1 MKKIAFTLILNGMP
15 FIKEQMNIIPKMF
28 DKWYIIEG
36 VANPVGDTSWCKRLP
51 DEFHKNGLSIDG
63 TTEYLDS
70 IKSDKIVV
78 IRSQTGFWNGK
89 TEMCNSFMHEVED
102 AILMQIDMDEFWDIP
117 TLTSLFTFCE
127 NNPNDFNAMFFKC
140 NFFVGKHLITQ
151 GENCYG
157 DNSYEWVRLW
167 IIKNK
172 TRFVTHEPPVVAG
185 TTKYLTKSFTSQN
198 NWIFNHYAYA
208 LEEQLKLK
216 EKYYGYTNAVEQWKR
231 LQAVTEFP
239 VKLRDYFAWVH
250 DESVVIS
257 LNQDKLL
264 KENNMLKDF
273 ESVVTQLNQFGLGEG
288 ALGYNPSKPA
298 GREEQLKYLER
309 KLLEINPEYILE
321 IGTELGHFCCF
332 CKLILPKCNIVTLGI
347 QNKSKQATDLLNNL
361 YGSYITYLHG
371 DSKVILPQT
380 KTDKPIT
387 FAWVDGG
394 HDYTTAYSDLVNCE
408 KLGITNIFVDDFVG
422 IQDVNKAVSDF
433 IKNYPTYKVL
443 DTNNIKLDDDR
454 GIVHLKKEVT

>member
-216 EKYYGYTNAVEQWKR
+216 EK
-231 LQAVTEFP
+231 
-239 VKLRDYFAWVH
+239 
-250 DESVVIS
+250 
-257 LNQDKLL
+257 
-264 KENNMLKDF
+264 
-273 ESVVTQLNQFGLGEG
+273 
-288 ALGYNPSKPA
+288 
-298 GREEQLKYLER
+298 
-309 KLLEINPEYILE
+309 
-321 IGTELGHFCCF
+321 
-332 CKLILPKCNIVTLGI
+332 
-347 QNKSKQATDLLNNL
+347 
-361 YGSYITYLHG
+361 
-371 DSKVILPQT
+371 
-380 KTDKPIT
+380 
-387 FAWVDGG
+387 
-394 HDYTTAYSDLVNCE
+394 
-408 KLGITNIFVDDFVG
+408 
-422 IQDVNKAVSDF
+422 
-433 IKNYPTYKVL
+433 
-443 DTNNIKLDDDR
+443 
-454 GIVHLKKEVT
+454 